1 MKLEPPKFFG
11 IKKIED
17 FLSLAEFIF
26 ELENKQQ
33 KGFVLD
39 LSRMKSISLIGQ
51 LLLYKFISY
60 TAEKNCFYKPEI
72 CINKEQIQVFEK
84 YGFYEIIKAYIYT
97 PQKREQIIKSYKKI
111 KFIHEDGLLIAPQRL
126 LRIENEMK
134 DELENKLFSSLNS
147 FYSNSDA
154 YTITSVCMGELLSN
168 FWSHATKDSG
178 TVMVAYCKKNYFEV
192 CFADNGNGIIS
203 TLRDSSNSYKSFSD
217 TDILKKSIEKGIT
230 SKPFSNHMGLGL
242 FLIQNICKYN
252 EGEMR
257 IISEG
262 CSLEIRNRRENLK
275 KISFWR
281 GTIVYLKL
289 NLDKIVNLYEIPE
302 LKINNKHSI
311 LWG

>member
-1 MKLEPPKFFG
+1 MKSENFQDSP
-11 IKKIED
+11 
-17 FLSLAEFIF
+17 EFI
-26 ELENKQQ
+26 
-33 KGFVLD
+33 
-39 LSRMKSISLIGQ
+39 
-51 LLLYKFISY
+51 
-60 TAEKNCFYKPEI
+60 
-72 CINKEQIQVFEK
+72 
-84 YGFYEIIKAYIYT
+84 
-97 PQKREQIIKSYKKI
+97 
-111 KFIHEDGLLIAPQRL
+111 
-126 LRIENEMK
+126 
-134 DELENKLFSSLNS
+134 
-147 FYSNSDA
+147 
-154 YTITSVCMGELLSN
+154 
-168 FWSHATKDSG
+168 
-178 TVMVAYCKKNYFEV
+178 
-192 CFADNGNGIIS
+192 
-203 TLRDSSNSYKSFSD
+203 
-217 TDILKKSIEKGIT
+217 KSIEKGIT